1 MEASY
6 KHSYKTGE
14 NLLNSLSVYNVGYQK
29 CDPEY
34 QWGPGVRDHYC
45 IHHILSGSG
54 CYCTG
59 TVSKHLEEGDTF
71 ILYPGVELR
80 YQADADKPWEYAWAG
95 FMGADAASLIRN
107 TEFSRET
114 PYILKGRIP
123 TEKIRD
129 GLERIYNAKG
139 NTYEAAVAMT
149 GEMYSLLAVFMH
161 YAEHEEKE
169 KARSHIIGV
178 LVAERYVKEFP
189 SFYMEIYRRVAQET
203 AKRGHVTVL
212 EVVTCEKEN
221 LSADAMVFLE
231 QSMDGLIVIGELYQG
246 YMKMLRKVSRI
257 PIVCVDYYDVYDDMD
272 YIITDGFGG
281 MEQMTRLL
289 LKEGYR
295 DLIFVGSPNATKNIT
310 DRYFGYCKAM
320 QRAGMEEEQFRFIAD
335 RECGKGNYRLEFEL
349 PEKLPQ
355 GFVCNC
361 DKTAVLL
368 IERLKERGV
377 RVPEDVSIVSFDN
390 YYPQIQDGIK
400 LCTYENDEKVIAR
413 ISVSTLLKRIEG
425 KSRPEGVRIVEGR
438 VVPGNTVRFRGD
450 C

>member
-139 NTYEAAVAMT
+139 SHLFRSFQNYMNR
-149 GEMYSLLAVFMH
+149 SP
-161 YAEHEEKE
+161 KE
-169 KARSHIIGV
+169 Y
-178 LVAERYVKEFP
+178 LTE
-189 SFYMEIYRRVAQET
+189 YRIKQA
-203 AKRGHVTVL
+203 
-212 EVVTCEKEN
+212 C
-221 LSADAMVFLE
+221 
-231 QSMDGLIVIGELYQG
+231 
-246 YMKMLRKVSRI
+246 
-257 PIVCVDYYDVYDDMD
+257 
-272 YIITDGFGG
+272 
-281 MEQMTRLL
+281 RLL
-289 LKEGYR
+289 RET
-295 DLIFVGSPNATKNIT
+295 DL
-310 DRYFGYCKAM
+310 
-320 QRAGMEEEQFRFIAD
+320 
-335 RECGKGNYRLEFEL
+335 
-349 PEKLPQ
+349 
-355 GFVCNC
+355 
-361 DKTAVLL
+361 
-368 IERLKERGV
+368 
-377 RVPEDVSIVSFDN
+377 
-390 YYPQIQDGIK
+390 
-400 LCTYENDEKVIAR
+400 
-413 ISVSTLLKRIEG
+413 SVSAIAYSVGFENNLYFSKAFRKQKGESPSEYR
-425 KSRPEGVRIVEGR
+425 KSRVRKI
-438 VVPGNTVRFRGD
+438 
-450 C
+450 

>member
-169 KARSHIIGV
+169 KAIQLTYAEKAESYIETNYSYYGRRDCFLCRDKQKPFVSFFSKLYEQI
-178 LVAERYVKEFP
+178 AERIF
-189 SFYMEIYRRVAQET
+189 
-203 AKRGHVTVL
+203 
-212 EVVTCEKEN
+212 
-221 LSADAMVFLE
+221 
-231 QSMDGLIVIGELYQG
+231 DG
-246 YMKMLRKVSRI
+246 
-257 PIVCVDYYDVYDDMD
+257 
-272 YIITDGFGG
+272 
-281 MEQMTRLL
+281 
-289 LKEGYR
+289 
-295 DLIFVGSPNATKNIT
+295 
-310 DRYFGYCKAM
+310 
-320 QRAGMEEEQFRFIAD
+320 
-335 RECGKGNYRLEFEL
+335 
-349 PEKLPQ
+349 
-355 GFVCNC
+355 
-361 DKTAVLL
+361 
-368 IERLKERGV
+368 
-377 RVPEDVSIVSFDN
+377 
-390 YYPQIQDGIK
+390 IQDQAG
-400 LCTYENDEKVIAR
+400 
-413 ISVSTLLKRIEG
+413 VSTSARDRSFGL
-425 KSRPEGVRIVEGR
+425 
-438 VVPGNTVRFRGD
+438 GD
-450 C
+450 CLFGRF